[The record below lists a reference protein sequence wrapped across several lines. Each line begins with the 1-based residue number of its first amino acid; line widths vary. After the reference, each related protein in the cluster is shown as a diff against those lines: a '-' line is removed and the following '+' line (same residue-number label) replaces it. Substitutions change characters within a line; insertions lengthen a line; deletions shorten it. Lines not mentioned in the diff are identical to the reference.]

1 MLQQPCSR
9 PLGRRSNFVS
19 ITIAKRTDSL
29 KTGVGPL
36 HFAHRI
42 SSFKSLLPLLPFFA
56 FVAYFLVFPLT
67 FIVRDAFLDN
77 DGKFTFSNFAECFKG
92 VYGHSFFVSIQLSLI
107 SAAIGAVAGS
117 LIAGAIVKTGTKSR
131 RAIAATASVLAN
143 TGGVPLAFMFLAG
156 FGSEGLVTKAL
167 KFLGWDLYAGSF
179 TLFSATGIVLVYS
192 FFQIPLMVLIYSPA
206 LENVKPEW
214 REASDSLGGT
224 RVTYFL
230 RVTVPLLFPA
240 FLSTS
245 LLLFANSFSA
255 YATARAMTSGT
266 LPLMPL
272 LIGNLVDGNVIANQQ
287 HLGHAMAVCM
297 VGVSIIVMSIYVL
310 VLRFSKVKR

>member
-1 MLQQPCSR
+1 MSQT
-9 PLGRRSNFVS
+9 
-19 ITIAKRTDSL
+19 ITTRTGTS
-29 KTGVGPL
+29 KTSAGPH
-36 HFAHRI
+36 HFANRLGTL
-42 SSFKSLLPLLPFFA
+42 KSLVPLLPFFA
-56 FVAYFLVFPLT
+56 FIGYFLLFPLT
-67 FIVRDAFLDN
+67 FIIRDAFLSN
-77 DGKFTFSNFAECFKG
+77 DGKFTLETFAQCFQG
-92 VYGHSFFVSIQLSLI
+92 VYGHSFYVSIRLSVI

-117 LIAGAIVKTGTKSR
+117 LIASAIVKTGTRSR
-131 RAIAATASVLAN
+131 RAVAATASVLAN

-167 KFLGWDLYAGSF
+167 KALGWNIYAGSF
-179 TLFSATGIVLVYS
+179 TLFSATGIILVYS

-214 REASDSLGGT
+214 REASDSLGGN
-224 RVTYFL
+224 RLTYFL

-240 FLSTS
+240 FLSTA

-272 LIGNLVDGNVIANQQ
+272 LIGNLVDGNVIANQE

-297 VGVSIIVMSIYVL
+297 VGVSIIVMGIYLL
-310 VLRFSKVKR
+310 VLKFSKVKR